1 MDIFSIIYTVACVI
15 CCIVTLRYDMQMF
28 QLSSYR
34 YDRYFRWWYPK
45 NILTHR
51 KWWPLVMLLGLPHW
65 MINYAFIIDELAQ
78 IGSITRVGM
87 LLSKLNLFLT
97 IIAIILAVKSIK
109 KELTE
114 KYKTPIVFTMRVKRM
129 YATALTL
136 VALIMAAAAVINV
149 AYVPLASMLTL
160 LFSNF
165 VVLAANIINTPI
177 EKSITRWYYNDAKRI
192 IESHKGLTI
201 IGITGSFGKTS
212 TKNYLASVLSEKYNV
227 LVTPGNFN
235 TLLGVVRTIRE
246 QLRPYH
252 QVFIVEMGAK
262 QPNDIKE
269 ICDLVHPQIGI
280 LTAVGE
286 MHLETFKSFENI
298 QKTKF
303 ELIDSL
309 PQNGLAV
316 LNYDSAGI
324 SSYKNIKSNCEILTY
339 GMENDDAMLK
349 ATNIEY
355 GASGVAFTYS
365 DGSSEEQYTSRL
377 LGSGN
382 LLNILA
388 SIAVANRLQ
397 VPVSKQKASIS
408 RLQPVEH
415 RLSLRRANGISVLD
429 DAYNSNPTGA
439 AMAIDVL
446 KGFAV
451 GSDNKRIIITPGF
464 VEMGA
469 RQFEANKQLGRLI
482 AQGCDYAIVVNE
494 TNRQAIKSGIDEGGM
509 NENKVYLAANLTD
522 AHAHL
527 ATILKAG
534 DVVLYENDLPDNF
547 K

>member
-1 MDIFSIIYTVACVI
+1 MDIFSIIFTLFVAA
-15 CCIVTLRYDMQMF
+15 CCIVTMRYDIQMF

-34 YDRYFRWWYPK
+34 YSRYFRWWWPT
-45 NILTHR
+45 NIFTHR
-51 KWWPLVMLLGLPHW
+51 KWWPL
-65 MINYAFIIDELAQ
+65 A
-78 IGSITRVGM
+78 
-87 LLSKLNLFLT
+87 
-97 IIAIILAVKSIK
+97 IIACLLNKWLAIAAAIIAATSIY

-114 KYKTPIVFTMRVKRM
+114 KYKTPIVFTMRVKRL

-136 VALIMAAAAVINV
+136 VALIVTITAAVN
-149 AYVPLASMLTL
+149 AACVPLATAVTL
-160 LFSNF
+160 LLSNF
-165 VVLAANIINTPI
+165 IVLAANIINTPI
-177 EKSITRWYYNDAKRI
+177 EKAITRHYYNDAKRI
-192 IESHKGLTI
+192 IASHKNLTI

-212 TKNYLASVLSEKYNV
+212 TKNYLARVLSEKYNV

-262 QPNDIKE
+262 QPGDIKE

-309 PQNGLAV
+309 PANGLAV
-316 LNYDSAGI
+316 LNFDSQGI
-324 SSYKNIKSNCEILTY
+324 SSYKEQKSSCETITY
-339 GMENDDAMLK
+339 GVDNA
-349 ATNIEY
+349 ATKMNAQNIIYNGGGVSFTLNGEEY
-355 GASGVAFTYS
+355 ESK
-365 DGSSEEQYTSRL
+365 L
-377 LGSGN
+377 LGRGN

-388 SIAVANRLQ
+388 AIAVAARLQ
-397 VPVSKQKASIS
+397 VPVNKQKAAIA

-415 RLSLRRANGISVLD
+415 RLSMRRTNGITVLD
-429 DAYNSNPTGA
+429 DAYNSNPSGA
-439 AMAIDVL
+439 AMAIEVL
-446 KGFAV
+446 KNFSV
-451 GSDNKRIIITPGF
+451 GEGNKRIIITPGF
-464 VEMGA
+464 VEMGQK
-469 RQFEANKQLGRLI
+469 QFEANKTLGTRI
-482 AQGCDYAIVVNE
+482 AQGCDYAIIVNA
-494 TNRQAIKSGIDEGGM
+494 TNREAIKNGLEEEKFD
-509 NENKVYLAANLTD
+509 NKKTYFAANLND

-527 ATILKAG
+527 ATILKVG